1 MSLIILLI
9 VVLIIAGLLWFAVDQ
24 VPQIA
29 PFAGLLKA
37 LIAVLAVAYIATQAG
52 LL

>member
-1 MSLIILLI
+1 MSILFLIFVTLI
-9 VVLIIAGLLWFAVDQ
+9 VAGLLWFAVDQ

-37 LIAVLAVAYIATQAG
+37 LIAVLAVVYIATHAG
-52 LL
+52 LA

>member
-1 MSLIILLI
+1 MSILFLIFVTLI
-9 VVLIIAGLLWFAVDQ
+9 VAGLLWFAVDQ

-37 LIAVLAVAYIATQAG
+37 VIVVGAAFYIASHAG
-52 LL
+52 LW

>member
-1 MSLIILLI
+1 MSLVIMLI
-9 VVLIIAGLLWFAVDQ
+9 VVLIIAALLWFAVDQ

-37 LIAVLAVAYIATQAG
+37 LIAVLAVVYIATHAG
-52 LL
+52 LA